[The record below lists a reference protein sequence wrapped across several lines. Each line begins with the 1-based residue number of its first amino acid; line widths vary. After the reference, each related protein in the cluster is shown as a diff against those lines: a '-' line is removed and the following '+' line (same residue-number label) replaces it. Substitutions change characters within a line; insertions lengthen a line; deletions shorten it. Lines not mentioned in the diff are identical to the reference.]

1 MCVFYKGHL
10 YADIIR
16 RVKERGP
23 KVKYICSYGRCG
35 ENTCLINKKIVK
47 GCRTGLTSINKKV
60 YLVLTCPN
68 GREEYYEIPP
78 KYIRTHG
85 FWFLKTYE
93 ILADW
98 IVRQPQYLYLVK
110 ENGVVTYKK
119 SSTQPLPPHHT
130 APPVYHILPYPYP
143 REPKSFTPIHSSPP
157 KESAIPT
164 APTTSPTMKVQT
176 TAVAPKMAE
185 GSSKKFNY
193 LPLILGGLLVIML
206 MKR

>member
-1 MCVFYKGHL
+1 VFYKGHL

-23 KVKYICSYGRCG
+23 KAKYICSYGRCG
-35 ENTCLINKKIVK
+35 ENTCLINRKIVK
-47 GCRTGLTSINKKV
+47 GCKTGLTSINKKV

-143 REPKSFTPIHSSPP
+143 REPKSFTPIHSSP

-164 APTTSPTMKVQT
+164 TPATSPTMKVQT
-176 TAVAPKMAE
+176 TAVASKMVE